1 MNNPSSIRA
10 WFRRVL
16 VLATAAMLPT
26 AASAD
31 ILLVSQNTLHL
42 GWGNQNYQAGKNAF
56 IQTLASWP
64 NTGVP
69 QLTMLQ
75 EVMSQASQNAIQP
88 IGGLV
93 HFGNLKGATAR
104 YLERY
109 GFVAVNNPQN
119 HLHIFC
125 SVDTTPLVST
135 GFTMSRPPDA
145 TLVGDSSNN
154 QQRVAWILNFHAVF
168 GRTVGGRQAEVS
180 EIGRIIARLSAVVP
194 TGCPGTTSNV
204 IAVGDW
210 NLPATDPAFQAL
222 GQNAGFAQLNVAP
235 NVATSLNP
243 QGVPSSAYDHF
254 VWDGARVQVSQVN
267 LAAAQNACQTQV
279 AIAASVLN
287 AASLLNF
294 RQNCS
299 DHLGIAAIVRI
310 F

>member
-16 VLATAAMLPT
+16 VLATAAMLPS

-56 IQTLASWP
+56 VQTLASWP

-69 QLTMLQ
+69 QVTMLQ

-88 IGGLV
+88 AGGVV
-93 HFGNLKGATAR
+93 HFGNLKGASAR
-104 YLERY
+104 YQERY
-109 GFVAVNNPQN
+109 GIVALNNIQN

-125 SVDTTPLVST
+125 SIDTTPLVST
-135 GFTMSRPPDA
+135 GFVMSRPPDA

-154 QQRVAWILNFHAVF
+154 QQRVVWILNFHAIF
-168 GRTVGGRQAEVS
+168 GRTVAGRQAEVR

-194 TGCPGTTSNV
+194 AGCPGTTPNV

-210 NLPATDPAFQAL
+210 NLPGNDQAFQDL

-235 NVATSLNP
+235 NVATSLNA

-254 VWDGARVQVSQVN
+254 VWDAARVQVGGVN
-267 LAAAQNACQTQV
+267 LPAQNACATQ
-279 AIAASVLN
+279 IAFAAAVLN
-287 AASLLNF
+287 AASLLSF

-310 F
+310 LG